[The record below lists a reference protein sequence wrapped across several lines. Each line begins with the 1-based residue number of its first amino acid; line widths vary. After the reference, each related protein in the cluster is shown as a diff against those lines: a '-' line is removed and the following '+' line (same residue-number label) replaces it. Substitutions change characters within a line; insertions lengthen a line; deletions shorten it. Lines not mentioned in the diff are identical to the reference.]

1 MNIEKVREGP
11 FVTLYLGNRDLSR
24 TVNVNGPDP
33 IFSSQQP
40 RRLVRIQ

>member
-24 TVNVNGPDP
+24 IVNGPDP
-33 IFSSQQP
+33 IFSSQQS